1 MSSDADF
8 LAVARG
14 RLQQLKS
21 LHDAGRLDAKTY
33 DAERRAIEQ
42 EIGAHL
48 LAQAP
53 PTPRPRPSRR
63 LVAGLTVA
71 VAGVAIAGYMATGSP
86 ALVAGGGGAAPPD
99 HAAAGGRPEAA
110 GTEAA
115 SPEAQQ
121 QIAAM
126 VDKLAARMKERPDDV
141 EGWIML
147 ARSYT
152 VLGRYADAV
161 PAYARATALQPQ
173 NASLLADYADTVAAT
188 RRTADNPESVA
199 LIERAL
205 AIDPGHPKALALA
218 GTVDYDRGD
227 YARAI
232 ARWQMILERVSPES
246 ELGKQIT
253 GSIADARARLGGAAP
268 PAMASASGAG
278 AARSATAMA
287 PGARTAPS
295 ATASGSAGTGT
306 AQATASLAAPAV
318 SGTVTLDPA
327 LAAQAAPGD
336 TVFVFARAAGGGRM
350 PLAVQRARVADLP
363 LRFKL
368 DDSMA
373 MAPGMTVSS
382 AKQVIVVARIS
393 KSGQATPS
401 AGDLA
406 GEAAPVAPGAA
417 NVAVR
422 IDRVVATP

>member
-1 MSSDADF
+1 M
-8 LAVARG
+8 
-14 RLQQLKS
+14 
-21 LHDAGRLDAKTY
+21 
-33 DAERRAIEQ
+33 
-42 EIGAHL
+42 
-48 LAQAP
+48 
-53 PTPRPRPSRR
+53 
-63 LVAGLTVA
+63 
-71 VAGVAIAGYMATGSP
+71 
-86 ALVAGGGGAAPPD
+86 PPD
-99 HAAAGGRPEAA
+99 HVAGSGSGAAGNAA
-110 GTEAA
+110 GNAAA

-152 VLGRYADAV
+152 VLGRYAEAV
-161 PAYARATALQPQ
+161 PAYARATELQPQ
-173 NASLLADYADTVAAT
+173 SASLLADYADTVAAT
-188 RRTADNPESVA
+188 KRTANNPESIA

-232 ARWQMILERVSPES
+232 VRWQAILERVAPES
-246 ELGKQIT
+246 ELGQQIT
-253 GSIADARARLGGAAP
+253 GSIADAHARLGGAAP

-278 AARSATAMA
+278 KARA
-287 PGARTAPS
+287 
-295 ATASGSAGTGT
+295 ATASASAGTGS
-306 AQATASLAAPAV
+306 AQSNAAFGAPAV

-327 LAAQAAPGD
+327 LATKAAPGD

>member
-1 MSSDADF
+1 
-8 LAVARG
+8 
-14 RLQQLKS
+14 
-21 LHDAGRLDAKTY
+21 
-33 DAERRAIEQ
+33 
-42 EIGAHL
+42 
-48 LAQAP
+48 
-53 PTPRPRPSRR
+53 
-63 LVAGLTVA
+63 
-71 VAGVAIAGYMATGSP
+71 
-86 ALVAGGGGAAPPD
+86 
-99 HAAAGGRPEAA
+99 
-110 GTEAA
+110 
-115 SPEAQQ
+115 
-121 QIAAM
+121 M

-161 PAYARATALQPQ
+161 PAYRRATELQPQ
-173 NASLLADYADTVAAT
+173 SASLFADYADTVAAT
-188 RRTADNPESVA
+188 KRTANNPESIA

-218 GTVDYDRGD
+218 GTVDFDRGD

-232 ARWQMILERVSPES
+232 ERWQLILERVPAES
-246 ELGKQIT
+246 ELGQQIT
-253 GSIADARARLGGAAP
+253 GSIADARAKLGSAAPPPTASARAGTGQAATASPSPGPGPGAAP
-268 PAMASASGAG
+268 
-278 AARSATAMA
+278 ATAA
-287 PGARTAPS
+287 F
-295 ATASGSAGTGT
+295 
-306 AQATASLAAPAV
+306 AAPAV

-327 LAAQAAPGD
+327 LAAKAAPGD

-350 PLAVQRARVADLP
+350 PLAIQRARVADLP

-382 AKQVIVVARIS
+382 AKEVIVVARIS

-417 NVAVR
+417 NIAVR

>member
-1 MSSDADF
+1 
-8 LAVARG
+8 
-14 RLQQLKS
+14 
-21 LHDAGRLDAKTY
+21 
-33 DAERRAIEQ
+33 
-42 EIGAHL
+42 
-48 LAQAP
+48 
-53 PTPRPRPSRR
+53 
-63 LVAGLTVA
+63 
-71 VAGVAIAGYMATGSP
+71 
-86 ALVAGGGGAAPPD
+86 
-99 HAAAGGRPEAA
+99 
-110 GTEAA
+110 
-115 SPEAQQ
+115 
-121 QIAAM
+121 
-126 VDKLAARMKERPDDV
+126 
-141 EGWIML
+141 ML

-152 VLGRYADAV
+152 VLGRFADAV
-161 PAYARATALQPQ
+161 PAYRRAVELQPR

-188 RRTADNPESVA
+188 KRTADNPESIA

-232 ARWQMILERVSPES
+232 DRWQLILERVSPES
-246 ELGKQIT
+246 ELGQQIT

-268 PAMASASGAG
+268 PAAASTAGAG
-278 AARSATAMA
+278 ATQSATA
-287 PGARTAPS
+287 GA
-295 ATASGSAGTGT
+295 SAGAGSTQAATG
-306 AQATASLAAPAV
+306 LAAPAV
-318 SGTVTLDPA
+318 SGMVTLDPA
-327 LAAQAAPGD
+327 LAAKAAPGD
-336 TVFVFARAAGGGRM
+336 TVFVFARAASGGKM
-350 PLAVQRARVADLP
+350 PLAVQRAKVADLP

-401 AGDLA
+401 PGDLA

>member
-1 MSSDADF
+1 MKRDADF
-8 LAVARG
+8 LAEARG

-21 LHDAGRLDAKTY
+21 LHDAGRLDASTY
-33 DAERRAIEQ
+33 DAERRAVEQ

-48 LAQAP
+48 LGQTPAP
-53 PTPRPRPSRR
+53 PRPRPSTRM
-63 LVAGLTVA
+63 VAGLVAAVAVVA
-71 VAGVAIAGYMATGSP
+71 VAGYLATGSP

-99 HAAAGGRPEAA
+99 HVAGSGA
-110 GTEAA
+110 GPAGNNAA
-115 SPEAQQ
+115 SPDAREQV
-121 QIAAM
+121 AAM

-152 VLGRYADAV
+152 VLGRYAEAV
-161 PAYARATALQPQ
+161 PAYRRATELQPQ

-188 RRTADNPESVA
+188 KRTANNPESIA

-232 ARWQMILERVSPES
+232 ARWQSILERVPAES
-246 ELGKQIT
+246 EFGQQIA
-253 GSIADARARLGGAAP
+253 GSIADARAKLGGAAP
-268 PAMASASGAG
+268 PATASASGAG
-278 AARSATAMA
+278 AT
-287 PGARTAPS
+287 PS
-295 ATASGSAGTGT
+295 ATAGASAGVGSTP
-306 AQATASLAAPAV
+306 ATASLAAPGV

-350 PLAVQRARVADLP
+350 PLAIQRARVADLP

-382 AKQVIVVARIS
+382 AKQVIVAARIS

-401 AGDLA
+401 AGDLS
-406 GEAAPVAPGAA
+406 GESAPVATGTT
-417 NVAVR
+417 NIAVR

>member
-1 MSSDADF
+1 
-8 LAVARG
+8 
-14 RLQQLKS
+14 
-21 LHDAGRLDAKTY
+21 
-33 DAERRAIEQ
+33 
-42 EIGAHL
+42 
-48 LAQAP
+48 
-53 PTPRPRPSRR
+53 
-63 LVAGLTVA
+63 
-71 VAGVAIAGYMATGSP
+71 
-86 ALVAGGGGAAPPD
+86 
-99 HAAAGGRPEAA
+99 
-110 GTEAA
+110 
-115 SPEAQQ
+115 
-121 QIAAM
+121 M
-126 VDKLAARMKERPDDV
+126 VEKLAARMKERPDDV

-152 VLGRYADAV
+152 VLGRFADAV
-161 PAYARATALQPQ
+161 PAYRRAVELQPR

-188 RRTADNPESVA
+188 KRTADNPESIA

-232 ARWQMILERVSPES
+232 DRWQLILERVSPES
-246 ELGKQIT
+246 ELGQQIT

-268 PAMASASGAG
+268 PAAASTAGAG
-278 AARSATAMA
+278 ATQSATA
-287 PGARTAPS
+287 GA
-295 ATASGSAGTGT
+295 SAGAGSTQAATG
-306 AQATASLAAPAV
+306 LAAPAV
-318 SGTVTLDPA
+318 SGMVTLDPA
-327 LAAQAAPGD
+327 LAAKAAPGD
-336 TVFVFARAAGGGRM
+336 TVFVFARAASGGKM
-350 PLAVQRARVADLP
+350 PLAVQRAKVADLP

-401 AGDLA
+401 PGDLA